1 MEIKKNMKSDFDE
14 FLKEE
19 SIFEEV
25 NNNAIKRVIAY
36 QIEQEMKQQNITQT
50 ELAKKM
56 NTSRTV
62 IHKLLNPENLS
73 SAKTV
78 LISSC
83 ILFASSLLTPFS
95 CMPSGSINNIGLL
108 AQ

>member
-62 IHKLLNPENLS
+62 IHKLLNPENNSLTLQSLQSVANALGKRLS
-73 SAKTV
+73 IS
-78 LISSC
+78 LI
-83 ILFASSLLTPFS
+83 
-95 CMPSGSINNIGLL
+95 
-108 AQ
+108 